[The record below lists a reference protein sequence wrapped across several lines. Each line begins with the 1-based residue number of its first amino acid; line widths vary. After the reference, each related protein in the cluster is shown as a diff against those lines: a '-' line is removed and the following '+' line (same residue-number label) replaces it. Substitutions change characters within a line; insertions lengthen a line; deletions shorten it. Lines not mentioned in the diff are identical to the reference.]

1 MSSFCSTHLCRQT
14 IIRVTSD
21 LEDIVPWRHVGDVHP
36 LAVDVVAVRI
46 PAAHS
51 DALIAHVVAG
61 VPFGQACCR
70 GDKAKFN

>member
-1 MSSFCSTHLCRQT
+1 M
-14 IIRVTSD
+14 TSD
-21 LEDIVPWRHVGDVHP
+21 LEDIVPRHHVGDVHP

-61 VPFGQACCR
+61 VTFGQACCR
-70 GDKAKFN
+70 GEKAKRDVVV